1 MRTAFILASG
11 LMIFAGVFI
20 YARLF
25 VQHYPGA
32 IAMSAYGFI
41 GFWLAATSFNLW
53 VGVNHAGYSLREE
66 LPIMLVLF
74 AIPAVV
80 ALATKWKFA

>member
-11 LMIFAGVFI
+11 LLIFFGLFL

-32 IAMSAYGFI
+32 VALVTYGFI
-41 GFWLAATSFNLW
+41 GFWLAATAFNLW
-53 VGVNHAGYSLREE
+53 VGVNHAGYSVREE

-74 AIPAVV
+74 AIPTVI
-80 ALATKWKFA
+80 ALATKWKFY